1 VTAPVVTVK
10 DGRRWSDWHIVESSG
25 RSIFYY
31 VLGMFLDETGKP
43 SMARWMLL
51 LWTYTGWLMIRHE
64 LGLKVGDPSIQ
75 NAVWQSWWAA
85 EGFIGLAVFGPRIA
99 SYFGAGAAGAVTGIG
114 ASIRDGLAKIGEQ
127 IEAKTSPAN
136 PTVTNTTTTITAPP
150 PAPAP
155 TPAPTP
161 PPTEPGETPVPESLA
176 GKG

>member
-1 VTAPVVTVK
+1 MTPPIVTGSEVK
-10 DGRRWSDWHIVESSG
+10 AGRRAFDWHIIAKDGKSVA
-25 RSIFYY
+25 YY
-31 VLGMFLDETGKP
+31 LFGMLLDETGKP

-51 LWTYTGWLMIRHE
+51 LWTWTGWLMIRHE
-64 LGLKVGDPSIQ
+64 LRLKVGDPSLQ
-75 NAVWQSWWAA
+75 NPVWTSWWAA

-127 IEAKTSPAN
+127 IEAKTVQAPAAAQVN
-136 PTVTNTTTTITAPP
+136 INQ

-155 TPAPTP
+155 PTP
-161 PPTEPGETPVPESLA
+161 TGETPVPDSLE